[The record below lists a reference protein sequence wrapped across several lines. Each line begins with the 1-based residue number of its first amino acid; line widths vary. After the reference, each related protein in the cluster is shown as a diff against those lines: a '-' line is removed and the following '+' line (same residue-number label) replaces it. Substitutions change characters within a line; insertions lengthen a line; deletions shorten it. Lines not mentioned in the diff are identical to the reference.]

1 MSRSEERAAGWK
13 GEDRKILTTTYV
25 LIALNVLVFVP
36 MVASGVSILSP
47 TLAEAVAW
55 GADYGPLT
63 SGAGQWWRLLTAC
76 FVHFGIVHIAL
87 NMYVL
92 YQIGP
97 FVDRMFG
104 RARYVFIYLFAGVGG
119 SLVSV
124 WIHPRSVGAGAS
136 GAIFGLY
143 GAIFGFLA
151 VHRVTLGPVATKN
164 IARYAG
170 MFVLFNL
177 VYSMFSRTTDMSA
190 HVGGLIAGFLFGL
203 MLMRPVGSWSLP
215 TAAV

>member
-25 LIALNVLVFVP
+25 LITLNVLVFVA

-104 RARYVFIYLFAGVGG
+104 RARYVFIIC
-119 SLVSV
+119 SLVWAAVS
-124 WIHPRSVGAGAS
+124 SAS
-136 GAIFGLY
+136 GYIHDLWVQALPARFSGY
-143 GAIFGFLA
+143 TEPSSDFL
-151 VHRVTLGPVATKN
+151 RCTG
-164 IARYAG
+164 
-170 MFVLFNL
+170 
-177 VYSMFSRTTDMSA
+177 
-190 HVGGLIAGFLFGL
+190 
-203 MLMRPVGSWSLP
+203 
-215 TAAV
+215 